1 MQQQELNVSSS
12 RPDPICPRPG
22 NWGLSQFPQYAEL
35 HCLSNFSFLRG
46 ASHAEELVTR
56 AKELGYAALAITDEC
71 SLAGVVRAHSATKKI
86 GGIKLLIGAEFTLDC
101 GLRLVLIAR
110 DRAGYG
116 RLSRLITRGRRKAQ
130 KGSYLLTRADVE
142 EFVADGATAKPGE
155 IVSDG
160 TLVLWLPPLF
170 SSRDAA
176 GQGEWLR
183 AHFARRAWIAVE
195 LVRDGRDRERLACCR
210 ELGAALRFS
219 LVATG
224 DVHMHVRE
232 RRRLQDALTAVRHR
246 VTLAEAGE
254 QLHPNGERHLRERAR
269 LAKLYPPELLAETV
283 KIAQLV
289 NFSLDELRYEYPR
302 ELVPAGETP
311 ASHLRALT
319 EAGARKRWPG
329 GIPEKMRTQI
339 NYELELIS
347 DLKYESYF
355 LTVHDIVS
363 EARRLNILCQ
373 GRGSAANSVVCYALG
388 VTEVDPSRGELLM
401 ERFISRERNEPP
413 DIDIDFEHERREE
426 VIQYVYRKYGRDRT
440 ALTATVICYRPRS
453 ALRDMA
459 KVIGLDVVQAERLAG
474 AMQWWDTSVDE
485 ERVREAGF
493 EPGNPQLKLL
503 LDLAGQLLGFPR
515 HLSQHV
521 GGFVI
526 SQGLLEELV
535 PIENAAMEDRT
546 VIEWDKDDLDDLGLL
561 KVDVL
566 GLGMLSALRRAFVLV
581 SDFRRRSFTLADVP
595 KEDSRVYE
603 MISRADTIGVFQVES
618 RAQMSMLPRLK
629 PREFYDLVIEVA
641 IVRPGPIQ
649 GGMVHPYLRRRQGL
663 DPVTYP
669 SKAVEGVLSRTLGVP
684 IFQEQVMQLAIVA
697 AGFTPGEADQLRR
710 SMAAWKRRGGL
721 GHFEQRLI
729 EGMRARGYPEDF
741 AKAIFSQIQ
750 GFGEYGFPESH
761 AASFA
766 LLVYSSAWL
775 KCYEPAAFTCALINS
790 QPMGFYAPA
799 QLVRDAS
806 VHGVEVRPI
815 SVCNSDWD
823 CSLERRAKRAE
834 NDTADDEPA
843 LRLGLRMVKGLGE
856 EAALR
861 IMAARAQEPFAS
873 VQDLTRRA
881 QLTRRELEALADA
894 GALRTLSG
902 NRHLTFWQV
911 AGSEQELPLA
921 PVPRAPEGTP
931 LLAPPT
937 EGQNIAADYRAT
949 GLTLGRHPLALLR
962 EQLETSSIVTSRSLG
977 DLPHGRA
984 VRVAGIVTARQRP
997 QSAGGVMFITLEDE
1011 TGYVNLIV
1019 WERVWSRARRTAN
1032 GSRLLE
1038 VHGQLQR
1045 EGLVTHVVAR
1055 KLVDRTPML
1064 GSLVTQSRDFR

>member
-1 MQQQELNVSSS
+1 MSAAA
-12 RPDPICPRPG
+12 PA
-22 NWGLSQFPQYAEL
+22 YAEL

-46 ASHAEELVTR
+46 ASHAEELIAQ
-56 AKELGYAALAITDEC
+56 AKELGYTALAITDEC
-71 SLAGVVRAHSATKKI
+71 SLAGVVRAHTAVKKVG
-86 GGIKLLIGAEFTLDC
+86 GGIQLVIGAEFRLEC
-101 GLRLVLIAR
+101 GLRFVALAP
-110 DRAGYG
+110 DRSAYA
-116 RLSRLITRGRRKAQ
+116 RLSRLITRGRRAAE
-130 KGSYLLTRADVE
+130 KGSYSLRREDVQ
-142 EFVADGATAKPGE
+142 EFLGESTA
-155 IVSDG
+155 
-160 TLVLWLPPLF
+160 LALWLPTLA
-170 SSRDAA
+170 DAD
-176 GQGEWLR
+176 GQGAWI
-183 AHFARRAWIAVE
+183 ARTFPGRAWIAVE
-195 LVRDGRDRERLACCR
+195 LLRDGRDREHLEACR
-210 ELGAALRFS
+210 ALGTVHGLPLTAA
-219 LVATG
+219 G

-232 RRRLQDALTAVRHR
+232 RRHLQDALTAVRHG

-254 QLHPNGERHLRERAR
+254 RLFANAERHLRDRAR
-269 LAKLYPPELLAETV
+269 LARLYPPGLLAESV
-283 KIAQLV
+283 KIAALAT
-289 NFSLDELRYEYPR
+289 FSLDELRYEYPR

-319 EAGARKRWPG
+319 FAGARKRWPAG
-329 GIPEKMRTQI
+329 LPQAMRDKI
-339 NYELELIS
+339 EYELKLIN
-347 DLKYESYF
+347 DLAYESYF
-355 LTVHDIVS
+355 LTVQDIVA

-373 GRGSAANSVVCYALG
+373 GRGSAANSVVCYCLG

-426 VIQYVYRKYGRDRT
+426 VIQYIYRKYGRQRT
-440 ALTATVICYRPRS
+440 ALTATVISYRARS

-459 KVIGLDVVQAERLAG
+459 KVIGLDAVQAERLAG
-474 AMQWWDTSVDE
+474 AMQWWDMTVDAD
-485 ERVREAGF
+485 RIREAGF
-493 EPGNPQLKLL
+493 EPNTPQVVHLL
-503 LDLAGQLLGFPR
+503 FLVGQLLGFPR

-566 GLGMLSALRRAFVLV
+566 GLGMLSALRRGLEYV
-581 SDFRRRSFTLADVP
+581 SAFRRKTFTLADVP
-595 KEDSRVYE
+595 REDARVYD

-618 RAQMSMLPRLK
+618 RAQMSMLPRLQ
-629 PREFYDLVIEVA
+629 PRQFYDLVIEVA

-663 DPVTYP
+663 EPVTYP
-669 SKAVEGVLSRTLGVP
+669 SEAVRGVLSRTLGVP

-721 GHFEQRLI
+721 GHFEKRLI
-729 EGMRARGYPEDF
+729 AGMKERGYDESF
-741 AKAIFSQIQ
+741 AHQIFSQIQ

-799 QLVRDAS
+799 QLVRDARD
-806 VHGVEVRPI
+806 HGVEVRCI
-815 SVCNSDWD
+815 SVCASDWD
-823 CSLERRAKRAE
+823 CTLERRAE
-834 NDTADDEPA
+834 NNTGDGEPA
-843 LRLGLRMVKGLGE
+843 LRLGMRMVKSLGKE
-856 EAALR
+856 VSER
-861 IMAARAQEPFAS
+861 ITTARRDGGEFAS
-873 VQDLTRRA
+873 VQDLTMRADLHRR
-881 QLTRRELEALADA
+881 TLEALADA
-894 GALRTLSG
+894 GALRDLAG

-921 PVPRAPEGTP
+921 PVPRTAEATP

-937 EGQNIAADYRAT
+937 EGQNIAADYRSH

-962 EQLETSSIVTSRSLG
+962 EELSAEHVVTAAALR
-977 DLPHGRA
+977 DLPHGR
-984 VRVAGIVTARQRP
+984 VLRVAGIVTARQRP

-1011 TGYVNLIV
+1011 TGFVNLIA
-1019 WERVWSRARRTAN
+1019 WEKVWSGARRAAN
-1032 GSRLLE
+1032 NSRLLE
-1038 VHGQLQR
+1038 VQGMLQK
-1045 EGLVTHVVAR
+1045 EGGVIHVVVR
-1055 KLVDRTPML
+1055 RFVDRTPLL
-1064 GSLVTQSRDFR
+1064 GNVVTQSRDFR

>member
-1 MQQQELNVSSS
+1 MTSAAA
-12 RPDPICPRPG
+12 PA
-22 NWGLSQFPQYAEL
+22 YAEL

-46 ASHAEELVTR
+46 ASHAEELITQAR
-56 AKELGYAALAITDEC
+56 ELGYAALAITDEC
-71 SLAGVVRAHSATKKI
+71 SFAGVVRAHTAVKKI
-86 GGIKLLIGAEFTLDC
+86 GGGIKLLIGTELALDD
-101 GLRLVLIAR
+101 GLRLVVIAR
-110 DRAGYG
+110 SRAGYA
-116 RLSRLITRGRRKAQ
+116 RLSRLITRGRRAAD
-130 KGSYLLTRADVE
+130 KGSYRLGRADVAE
-142 EFVADGATAKPGE
+142 LLGAGAVPRGGEKEGTDVAA
-155 IVSDG
+155 G
-160 TLVLWLPPLF
+160 TLVLWLPALGSPPLL
-170 SSRDAA
+170 DAA
-176 GQGEWLR
+176 SLHADQAAWLR
-183 AHFARRAWIAVE
+183 AHFADRTWIAVE
-195 LVRDGRDRERLACCR
+195 LTRDGRDRERLAGAR
-210 ELGAALRFS
+210 ALGAAHALP
-219 LVATG
+219 LTAAG
-224 DVHMHVRE
+224 DVHMHLRE
-232 RRRLQDALTAVRHR
+232 RRPLQDALTAVRHG
-246 VTLAEAGE
+246 VTLAEAGAH
-254 QLHPNGERHLRERAR
+254 LHPNGERHLRSRER
-269 LAKLYPPELLAETV
+269 LARLYPPELLAETV
-283 KIAQLV
+283 KIAALAD
-289 NFSLDELRYEYPR
+289 FSLDELRYEYPR

-311 ASHLRALT
+311 ASHLRNLT
-319 EAGARKRWPG
+319 AAGAAKRWPA
-329 GIPEKMRTQI
+329 GIPAKIRAQI
-339 NYELELIS
+339 DYELELIG
-347 DLKYESYF
+347 DLAYESYF

-373 GRGSAANSVVCYALG
+373 GRGSAANSVVCYSLG

-426 VIQYVYRKYGRDRT
+426 VIQYLYRKYGRDRT
-440 ALTATVICYRPRS
+440 ALTATVISYRPRS

-459 KVIGLDVVQAERLAG
+459 RVLGLDAVQAERLAG

-485 ERVREAGF
+485 DRMREAGF
-493 EPGNPQLKLL
+493 APDNPQVKLL
-503 LDLAGQLLGFPR
+503 LALAGQLLGFPR

-535 PIENAAMEDRT
+535 PIENAAMADRT

-566 GLGMLSALRRAFVLV
+566 GLGMLSALRRGLALV
-581 SDFRRRSFTLADVP
+581 SEFRRKSFTLADVP
-595 KEDSRVYE
+595 REDARVYE

-629 PREFYDLVIEVA
+629 PAKFYDLVIEVA

-663 DPVTYP
+663 EPVTYP
-669 SKAVEGVLSRTLGVP
+669 SDAVQGVLERTMGVP

-697 AGFTPGEADQLRR
+697 AGFSPGEADQLRR

-721 GHFEQRLI
+721 GHFEKRLI
-729 EGMRARGYPEDF
+729 EGMRERGYGEDF
-741 AKAIFSQIQ
+741 ARSIFSQIQ

-775 KCYEPAAFTCALINS
+775 KCFEPAAFTAALINS

-799 QLVRDAS
+799 QLVRDAKE
-806 VHGVEVRPI
+806 HGVEVRPI
-815 SVCNSDWD
+815 CVCHSDWD
-823 CSLERRAKRAE
+823 CTLERRAPPADGKTV
-834 NDTADDEPA
+834 DGTAAADPA
-843 LRLGLRMVKGLGE
+843 LRLGLRLVKGLGE
-856 EAALR
+856 EAAQRLV
-861 IMAARAQEPFAS
+861 AARAAAPFAS

-881 QLTRRELEALADA
+881 ALDRRELEALADA
-894 GALRTLSG
+894 ATMRELSG

-921 PVPRAPEGTP
+921 PVPRTGEGTP

-937 EGQNIAADYRAT
+937 EGQNIAADYRSA

-962 EQLETSSIVTSRSLG
+962 GELEEAGIATSKALQ
-977 DLPHGRA
+977 DLPDGRE

-1011 TGYVNLIV
+1011 TGVVNLIV
-1019 WERVWSRARRTAN
+1019 WERVWSNARRIAS
-1032 GSRLLE
+1032 GSRFLE
-1038 VHGQLQR
+1038 VRGKLQK
-1045 EGLVTHVVAR
+1045 EGLVTHVVAHQ
-1055 KLVDRTPML
+1055 LADRTRML
-1064 GSLVTQSRDFR
+1064 GALVTRSRDFR

>member
-1 MQQQELNVSSS
+1 MSPL
-12 RPDPICPRPG
+12 PD
-22 NWGLSQFPQYAEL
+22 YAEL

-46 ASHAEELVTR
+46 ASHAEDLMAQ
-56 AKELGYAALAITDEC
+56 AKELGYTALAITDEC
-71 SLAGVVRAHSATKKI
+71 SLAGVVRAHTAVKKI
-86 GGIKLLIGAEFTLDC
+86 GGGIKLLIGSELVLDC
-101 GLRLVLIAR
+101 GLRLVVIAR
-110 DRAGYG
+110 NRPGYG
-116 RLSRLITRGRRKAQ
+116 RLSRLITRGRRKAE
-130 KGSYLLTRADVE
+130 KGSYSLSRADVE
-142 EFVADGATAKPGE
+142 EFLQQDPT
-155 IVSDG
+155 G
-160 TLVLWLPPLF
+160 TLALWLP
-170 SSRDAA
+170 AA
-176 GQGEWLR
+176 GDADGQCAWMT
-183 AHFARRAWIAVE
+183 HVFADRAWIAVE
-195 LVRDGRDRERLACCR
+195 LLRDGRDREHLERCR
-210 ELGAALRFS
+210 RLGARHGLPLTA
-219 LVATG
+219 AG

-232 RRRLQDALTAVRHR
+232 RRALQDALTAVRHG
-246 VTLAEAGE
+246 VPIAQAGTR
-254 QLHPNGERHLRERAR
+254 LFPNAERHLRERER
-269 LAKLYPPELLAETV
+269 LAKLYPPELLLETV
-283 KIAQLV
+283 KIAALAD
-289 NFSLDELRYEYPR
+289 FSLDELRYEYPR
-302 ELVPAGETP
+302 ELVPAGETA
-311 ASHLRALT
+311 ASHLRKLT
-319 EAGARKRWPG
+319 QAGACKRWPA
-329 GIPEKMRTQI
+329 GIPEAMQAKI
-339 NYELELIS
+339 DYEIALIG
-347 DLKYESYF
+347 DLQYESYF

-373 GRGSAANSVVCYALG
+373 GRGSAANSVVCYCLG

-426 VIQYVYRKYGRDRT
+426 VIQYIYRKYGRDRT
-440 ALTATVICYRPRS
+440 ALTATVISYRPRS

-459 KVIGLDVVQAERLAG
+459 KAIGLDAVQAERLAG
-474 AMQWWDTSVDE
+474 AMQWWDTAVDA
-485 ERVREAGF
+485 ERIREAGF
-493 EPGNPQLKLL
+493 EPDNPQVLQLMYL
-503 LDLAGQLLGFPR
+503 VAQLLGFPR

-566 GLGMLSALRRAFVLV
+566 GLGMLSALRRGLEYVAAY
-581 SDFRRRSFTLADVP
+581 RRKSFTLADVP
-595 KEDSRVYE
+595 KEDARVYE

-618 RAQMSMLPRLK
+618 RAQMSMLPRLR

-669 SKAVEGVLSRTLGVP
+669 SDAVKGVLSRTLGVP

-721 GHFEQRLI
+721 GHFEKRLI
-729 EGMRARGYPEDF
+729 EGMSARGYDESF
-741 AKAIFSQIQ
+741 AQQIFSQIQ

-775 KCYEPAAFTCALINS
+775 KCYEPAAFTAALLNS

-799 QLVRDAS
+799 QLVRDARD
-806 VHGVEVRPI
+806 HQVEVRPI
-815 SVCNSDWD
+815 SVCASDWD
-823 CSLERRAKRAE
+823 CTLERR
-834 NDTADDEPA
+834 DDGEPA
-843 LRLGLRMVKGLGE
+843 LRLGLRMVKSLGKD
-856 EAALR
+856 AAER
-861 IMAARAQEPFAS
+861 VMAARAAAPFDN
-873 VQDLTRRA
+873 VQGLALRAALDRRD
-881 QLTRRELEALADA
+881 LEALADA
-894 GALRTLSG
+894 GALRELSG

-911 AGSEQELPLA
+911 AGSERELPLA

-937 EGQNIAADYRAT
+937 EGQNIAADYRSA

-962 EQLETSSIVTSRSLG
+962 EELAAERIVTAADLG
-977 DLPHGRA
+977 ALPHGRV

-997 QSAGGVMFITLEDE
+997 QSAGGVMFVTLEDE
-1011 TGYVNLIV
+1011 TGHVNLIV
-1019 WERVWSRARRTAN
+1019 WERVWSRARRAAN
-1032 GSRLLE
+1032 NSRLLE
-1038 VHGQLQR
+1038 VQGQLQK
-1045 EGLVTHVVAR
+1045 EGGVTHVVASR
-1055 KLVDRTPML
+1055 LVDRSQLL
-1064 GSLVTQSRDFR
+1064 GNVVTRSRDFR